1 MTDQQLLKTWR
12 ERMGCSQESA
22 ARTLGISLRHY
33 QRLERDSVV
42 RGDLWRVA
50 LKVLLAGD
58 PQSMTV

>member
-1 MTDQQLLKTWR
+1 MIDQELLRCWR

-33 QRLERDSVV
+33 QRLERDSMV

-50 LKVLLAGD
+50 LKALLD
-58 PQSMTV
+58 S

>member
-22 ARTLGISLRHY
+22 AHVLDISLRHY

-42 RGDLWRVA
+42 GTSFWRVA
-50 LKVLLAGD
+50 LHALLSRSD
-58 PQSMTV
+58 S